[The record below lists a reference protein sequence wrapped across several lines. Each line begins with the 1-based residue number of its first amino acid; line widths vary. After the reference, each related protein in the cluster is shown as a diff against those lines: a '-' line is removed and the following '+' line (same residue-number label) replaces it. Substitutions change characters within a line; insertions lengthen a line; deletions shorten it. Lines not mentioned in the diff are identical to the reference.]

1 MIRALITA
9 VLIAGAATH
18 YLDVPLDAAL
28 GYAFVLCVGGWYLWP
43 ALRRPLRYVT
53 RFLLRRL
60 RPRRRTGRA
69 VAPRPAPAR
78 ATTAP
83 RDVPAQIT
91 QINHHHYYNGIPPQ
105 PGAPMRPDYTLTALP
120 RRTESRI
127 ASDEILDGII
137 DVDIDDDTTR

>member
-18 YLDVPLDAAL
+18 YLDVPLDAAV

-43 ALRRPLRYVT
+43 VLCRPVRYVT
-53 RFLLRRL
+53 RFLIRRL

-69 VAPRPAPAR
+69 IAPRPSPAR
-78 ATTAP
+78 ATAAP
-83 RDVPAQIT
+83 RVVPAQIT
-91 QINHHHYYNGIPPQ
+91 QINHHHYYNGMPPQ

-120 RRTESRI
+120 RRTEGRI

-137 DVDIDDDTTR
+137 DVDIDDDTIR